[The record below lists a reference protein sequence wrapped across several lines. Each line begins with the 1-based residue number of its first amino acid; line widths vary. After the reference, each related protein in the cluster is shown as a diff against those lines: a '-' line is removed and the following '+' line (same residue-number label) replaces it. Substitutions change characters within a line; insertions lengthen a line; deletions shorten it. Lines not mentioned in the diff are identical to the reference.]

1 MRHPLSRRRSMRRYP
16 RAPLGIILA
25 VLAFTGCASSTVG
38 AEDGRSSKD
47 PATVVAAAYDKT
59 LEATTMRFSISQRL
73 TVPVDGRTETIE
85 TTGEGVTTL
94 DGRTMR
100 LKGTTTQVGDY
111 EAMMLDGIEYV
122 RYADQEKLSLPP
134 GKTWIRFD
142 LRALL
147 DVLGV
152 GINDLAGPSGSDPRQ
167 GLAFLHGVVGIPR
180 VVGEEDIRGVRAT
193 RYTLVVDPE
202 KAAAERSSTAAKTLS
217 ASIATQTF
225 PADVWIDSE
234 GRIIQMA
241 YSITMKNMSGSAA
254 GSSMTVGNTI
264 GFFDYGVPLGD
275 ITPPPA
281 DQVEDITDKIRNR
294 SRQGGGS
301 ATG

>member
-1 MRHPLSRRRSMRRYP
+1 MRRYP

-47 PATVVAAAYDKT
+47 PVTVVAAAYDKT

-73 TVPVDGRTETIE
+73 TVPVEGRTETIE
-85 TTGEGVTTL
+85 ATGEGVTTL

-100 LKGTTTQVGDY
+100 LKGNVTQVGDY
-111 EAMMLDGIEYV
+111 EGMVLDGIEYI

-142 LRALL
+142 LSALL
-147 DVLGV
+147 GM
-152 GINDLAGPSGSDPRQ
+152 GINDFAGPSGSDPRQ
-167 GLAFLHGVVGIPR
+167 GLSFLHGVVGEPR
-180 VVGEEDIRGVRAT
+180 VVGEEDIRGVHAT

-202 KAAAERSSTAAKTLS
+202 KAAVERPSAAAKMLS
-217 ASIATQTF
+217 ASIATKTF

-241 YSITMKNMSGSAA
+241 YSITVKEMTGNVA
-254 GSSMTVGNTI
+254 GSSITVGNTV

-281 DQVEDITDKIRNR
+281 DQVEDLTDKIRNS